1 MGLEQLTEHV
11 FYLPHEPETDRPM
24 LAYVRGGRFSLAI
37 DAGYSAAHVGAF
49 YRALSCAGM
58 PEPDFTMLTHW
69 HYDHSFGLHCVH
81 GASFAHWRTNDFL
94 RQEREKAR
102 CDGYFTA
109 LRREDPFYAREY
121 TAQVDPEIVPAGVSF
136 RDGLRFELGGLAA
149 DASHIEAPHSE
160 DCVCIYVPEDRVL
173 FWATQPARTS
183 SMEIIWIKASCG
195 GSWNGLKTRTASI
208 VFSAMQRRCEN
219 RSCWNIWRVFL
230 HHVTR
235 TVRCP
240 YKAPQKVRSIE
251 PAEIVSAAGRACCL

>member
-49 YRALSCAGM
+49 AYMAHPLRIGAPTIFCGRSVKKRAV
-58 PEPDFTMLTHW
+58 T
-69 HYDHSFGLHCVH
+69 VI
-81 GASFAHWRTNDFL
+81 
-94 RQEREKAR
+94 
-102 CDGYFTA
+102 
-109 LRREDPFYAREY
+109 LRRCGGRTPFMRVNIPRRLILKSCPPGSRSGMDCGLSLAGWPLMRPISKPLILR
-121 TAQVDPEIVPAGVSF
+121 TACAF
-136 RDGLRFELGGLAA
+136 MCRKTAYF
-149 DASHIEAPHSE
+149 
-160 DCVCIYVPEDRVL
+160 

-251 PAEIVSAAGRACCL
+251 PAEIFSAAGRACCL